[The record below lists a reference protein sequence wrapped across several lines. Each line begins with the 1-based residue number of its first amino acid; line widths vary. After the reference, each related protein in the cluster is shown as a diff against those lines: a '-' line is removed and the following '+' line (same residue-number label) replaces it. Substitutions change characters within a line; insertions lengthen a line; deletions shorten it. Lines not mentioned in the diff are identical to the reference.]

1 MGESSCGEG
10 CFRGVAPGCAHAL
23 CIQNS
28 SACSLSGCATT
39 LARTVSASEA
49 NSFAAWAV
57 VVGIKTIFAPGLRL
71 SSKDNG

>member
-1 MGESSCGEG
+1 MGEPSCGEG
-10 CFRGVAPGCAHAL
+10 CFRGVALGCAHAL

-49 NSFAAWAV
+49 NSCAAGAV
-57 VVGIKTIFAPGLRL
+57 VVGIKTIFEPGLRL
-71 SSKDNG
+71 SSKEIG

>member
-1 MGESSCGEG
+1 MGESSCAEG
-10 CFRGVAPGCAHAL
+10 CFRGVALGCAHAL

-39 LARTVSASEA
+39 LARTVSASKEKP
-49 NSFAAWAV
+49 FAAWAV
-57 VVGIKTIFAPGLRL
+57 VVGIKTIFEPGLRL